1 MKMGVEYILPSSVDL
16 KGTFLVGI
24 ISVKRCPPLP
34 NAVLWC
40 NNRPRVK
47 TPRSFSRRRCCI
59 KYLPHLPVILMLW
72 VPSKFY
78 VEASWNGSIK
88 ICFAIHI
95 KNYIGNSE
103 IHILNT
109 VELILEEKIA
119 GLSLES
125 SKAESFQSRT
135 ITIRCR
141 QTALSHPGPSQLWCR
156 AWLETILWLFPVFFV
171 NYPPVNLSTLSKVLR
186 FCFFRGSFLFILQRA
201 SKSLLIGIRLS
212 PFLLSLPPFIS
223 TVVFYT
229 SSRPEIHPILQST
242 YSTTLL
248 HPSVDG

>member
-1 MKMGVEYILPSSVDL
+1 MRVEYILPSSVDL

-95 KNYIGNSE
+95 KNYIWNSE
-103 IHILNT
+103 IQILNT
-109 VELILEEKIA
+109 VELILEGKNCWFKSWKQQSRV
-119 GLSLES
+119 LSIEDNYYQVSSDSAES
-125 SKAESFQSRT
+125 SWP
-135 ITIRCR
+135 ITAVVSCVIGNNFV
-141 QTALSHPGPSQLWCR
+141 ALSCFFCR
-156 AWLETILWLFPVFFV
+156 
-171 NYPPVNLSTLSKVLR
+171 LSTRQLVNS
-186 FCFFRGSFLFILQRA
+186 Q
-201 SKSLLIGIRLS
+201 
-212 PFLLSLPPFIS
+212 
-223 TVVFYT
+223 
-229 SSRPEIHPILQST
+229 
-242 YSTTLL
+242 
-248 HPSVDG
+248 